1 MVARRKSSR
10 TAVKPQTVR
19 GGMSGRRHDAADSGG
34 DNVRDYI
41 GAMAAELAQLAYHNK
56 LDALAV
62 ACDVVRE
69 IAVGNVSSPARHMR
83 GPTGGKTAG
92 QSAAHGVARA
102 S

>member
-1 MVARRKSSR
+1 MRDGMDSRKHR
-10 TAVKPQTVR
+10 
-19 GGMSGRRHDAADSGG
+19 AADLGHDS
-34 DNVRDYI
+34 VRDYI
-41 GAMAAELAQLAYHNK
+41 GAMAAELAQLAYHNQ

-83 GPTGGKTAG
+83 GPAGGKIAG